1 MSTRTVD
8 GSPLPSRSMRALKG
22 VVLTVLC
29 AMVIIPFMGVVSTSI
44 ASQQQVNQA
53 GGFVLFPTSIS
64 WDAYRSIFA
73 GGVVTRAVVVS
84 TLVTAVGTVFSL
96 AASSLLAWALS
107 RRGTVGNRPMLL
119 LVLLSLLFTPGIIP
133 SYLVVLQFGLINS
146 YWSLIVPTMVSAF
159 NVIVIRSFFVN
170 LPGELLDS
178 ARIDGASE
186 WQVFRHIGLPLSKA
200 VLAVVGLFYAVG
212 YWNAFFNAMLYIN
225 DATKWPLQ
233 LVLRTYVV
241 NGTQLGA
248 QDLGSSLEAVPPQA
262 SIQTAIL
269 VISIVPI
276 LLVYPFVQKHFAKGV
291 LTGAV
296 KG

>member
-1 MSTRTVD
+1 MSTKMID
-8 GSPLPSRSMRALKG
+8 GSPLPSRGIRALKG
-22 VVLTVLC
+22 IVLTVLC

-84 TLVTAVGTVFSL
+84 TLVTAVGTVMSL

-133 SYLVVLQFGLINS
+133 TYLVVLQFGLINS
-146 YWSLIVPTMVSAF
+146 YWALIVPTMVSAF

-170 LPGELLDS
+170 LPAELLDS

-276 LLVYPFVQKHFAKGV
+276 MLVYPFVQKHFAKGV

>member
-1 MSTRTVD
+1 MID
-8 GSPLPSRSMRALKG
+8 GSPLPSRGVRALKG
-22 VVLTVLC
+22 IVLTVLC

-84 TLVTAVGTVFSL
+84 TLVTAVGTVMSL

-146 YWSLIVPTMVSAF
+146 YWALIVPTMVSAF

-170 LPGELLDS
+170 LPAELLDS

-276 LLVYPFVQKHFAKGV
+276 MLVYPFVQKHFAKGV

>member
-1 MSTRTVD
+1 M
-8 GSPLPSRSMRALKG
+8 
-22 VVLTVLC
+22 LTVLC

-84 TLVTAVGTVFSL
+84 TLVTAVGTIMSL

-107 RRGTVGNRPMLL
+107 RRGSVGNRPMLL

-186 WQVFRHIGLPLSKA
+186 WQVFRHLGLPLSKA

-276 LLVYPFVQKHFAKGV
+276 MLVYPFVQKHFAKGV

>member
-1 MSTRTVD
+1 MSTKMID
-8 GSPLPSRSMRALKG
+8 GSPIPSLGARVVKG

-29 AMVIIPFMGVVSTSI
+29 AMVIVPFIGIVSTSL
-44 ASQQQVNQA
+44 ASPEQVNKA
-53 GGFVLFPTSIS
+53 GGFVLFPQSIS
-64 WDAYRSIFA
+64 WDAYRTIFT
-73 GGVVTRAVVVS
+73 GGVVSRALVVS
-84 TLVTAVGTVFSL
+84 TIVTGLGTVLSLVTT
-96 AASSLLAWALS
+96 SLLAWALS

-119 LVLLSLLFTPGIIP
+119 LVLFSLLFSPGMIP
-133 SYLVVLQFGLINS
+133 SYLVVMQFGLINT
-146 YWSLIVPTMVSAF
+146 YWALIVPTMVNAF
-159 NVIVIRSFFVN
+159 NVIVVRSFFVN
-170 LPGELLDS
+170 LPGELMDS

-186 WQVFRHIGLPLSKA
+186 WQVFRHIALPLSKA

-225 DATKWPLQ
+225 DASKWPLQ

-248 QDLGSSLEAVPPQA
+248 QDLGASLEAVPPQA
-262 SIQTAIL
+262 SIQMAIL
-269 VISIVPI
+269 VVSIVPI
-276 LLVYPFVQKHFAKGV
+276 MLVYPFLQKHFAKGV

>member
-1 MSTRTVD
+1 MSTKMID
-8 GSPLPSRSMRALKG
+8 GSPLPSRGIRALKG
-22 VVLTVLC
+22 IVLTVLC

-84 TLVTAVGTVFSL
+84 TLVTAVGTVMSL

-146 YWSLIVPTMVSAF
+146 YWALIVPTMVSAF

-170 LPGELLDS
+170 LPAELLDS

-276 LLVYPFVQKHFAKGV
+276 MLVYPFVQKHFAKGV

>member
-1 MSTRTVD
+1 MSTRMID
-8 GSPLPSRSMRALKG
+8 GSPLPSRGVRALKG
-22 VVLTVLC
+22 IVLTVLC
-29 AMVIIPFMGVVSTSI
+29 AIVIVPFMGVVSTSI

-53 GGFVLFPTSIS
+53 GGFVLFPSSVS

-84 TLVTAVGTVFSL
+84 TLVTAVGTVMSL

-133 SYLVVLQFGLINS
+133 SYLAVLQFGLINS
-146 YWSLIVPTMVSAF
+146 YWALIVPTMVSAF

-170 LPGELLDS
+170 LPAELLDS

-276 LLVYPFVQKHFAKGV
+276 MLVYPFVQKHFAKGV

>member
-1 MSTRTVD
+1 MSTKMID
-8 GSPLPSRSMRALKG
+8 GSPLPSRGVRALKG
-22 VVLTVLC
+22 IVLTVLC

-84 TLVTAVGTVFSL
+84 TLVTAVGTVMSL

-146 YWSLIVPTMVSAF
+146 YWALIVPTMVSAF

-170 LPGELLDS
+170 LPAELLDS

-276 LLVYPFVQKHFAKGV
+276 MLVYPFVQKHFAKGV

>member
-84 TLVTAVGTVFSL
+84 TLVTAVGTVMSL

-107 RRGTVGNRPMLL
+107 RRGSVGNRPMLL